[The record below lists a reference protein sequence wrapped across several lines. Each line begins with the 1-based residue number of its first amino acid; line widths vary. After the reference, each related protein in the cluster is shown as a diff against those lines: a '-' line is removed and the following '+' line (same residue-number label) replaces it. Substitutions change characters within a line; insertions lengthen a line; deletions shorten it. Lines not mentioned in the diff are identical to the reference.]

1 MPHNHNIFHIH
12 GISDEKEL
20 KEIYISVAIRA
31 FALSLIS
38 VFVPLYLLGLGYSF
52 NSVIL
57 FLLIYYGALAAI
69 SPLSGMLSTKIGIKH
84 VTFLGPIAT
93 IAYILLLF
101 LAGQA
106 YPFPIYWIALVGSVG
121 MGLYWVPINS
131 HFAKHSHIANSSAET
146 SYMTIWTKIVSVV
159 APIIGGYVITAFGF
173 GYIFALACIF
183 MAVSIFPLFMS
194 YEYKSAFKYKFTQM
208 FSKRNL
214 NYFGD
219 FVFNGMLELVA
230 EVIFPIYIF
239 FLSRSYE
246 ITGAAASLTGLGI
259 AASAFLIGRYSDR
272 MGKIRTMRIGGILNV
287 LLWIALLLF
296 QTPILIYISSFLVGF
311 FAYTISIPLFAFFC
325 DRLGE
330 HEHTEFMTFRE
341 IGLTVGRIVPLFFL
355 LFFSFQNKFL
365 VSFALAAVA
374 ALYFVF
380 ADLK

>member
-1 MPHNHNIFHIH
+1 MPHNHNIFHIQK
-12 GISDEKEL
+12 ISDGKEL
-20 KEIYISVAIRA
+20 REIYISVAIRA
-31 FALSLIS
+31 FALSLVS

-52 NSVIL
+52 NSVII

-69 SPLSGMLSTKIGIKH
+69 SPFSGILSTKIGIKH

-93 IAYILLLF
+93 IAYLLLLF

-106 YPFPIYWIALVGSVG
+106 ASFPIYWIALVGSIG

-131 HFAKHSHIANSSAET
+131 HFAKHSHSAKSSAET
-146 SYMTIWTKIVSVV
+146 SYMTIWTKIASVI
-159 APIIGGYVITAFGF
+159 APLIGGLVITFFGF
-173 GYIFALACIF
+173 GYVFAFACVFI
-183 MAVSIFPLFMS
+183 AASIFPLFLS
-194 YEYKSAFKYKFTQM
+194 YDYKSAFKYKFMQM

-239 FLSRSYE
+239 FLSQSYE
-246 ITGAAASLTGLGI
+246 ITGAAASLAGLGI
-259 AASAFLIGRYSDR
+259 AASAFLIGKYSDK
-272 MGKIRTMRIGGILNV
+272 MGKIRTMRIGGILN
-287 LLWIALLLF
+287 IALWAVIMIF
-296 QTPILIYISSFLVGF
+296 NHPVLIYVSSFFVGF

-325 DRLGE
+325 DKLGC
-330 HEHTEFMTFRE
+330 HEHTEFMAFRE
-341 IGLTVGRIVPLFFL
+341 IGLTVGRVVPLFLL
-355 LFFSFQNKFL
+355 LFFSFHSKFM